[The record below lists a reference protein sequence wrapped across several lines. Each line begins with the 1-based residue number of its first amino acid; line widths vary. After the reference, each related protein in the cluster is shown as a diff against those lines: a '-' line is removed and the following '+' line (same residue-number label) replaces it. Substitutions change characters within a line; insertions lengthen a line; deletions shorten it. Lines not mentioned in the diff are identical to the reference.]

1 MCEGSVFSKKN
12 WLLLILLHHEVDRL
26 LTGITAQQ
34 KGTIARRY
42 SNKTAL
48 HEKFLWSNSTTEPNN
63 PDKGDM
69 AMHTANDVGHLAM
82 DTVHTVGHA
91 AMDTVHGVGDLTFN
105 TVNTVNK
112 FVNDGFSP
120 VSNLVNTGFNFAFS
134 PFLSSGNSNHNNRSK
149 MRKISG

>member
-1 MCEGSVFSKKN
+1 MSQVGLFEEIPWGLRDP
-12 WLLLILLHHEVDRL
+12 W
-26 LTGITAQQ
+26 G
-34 KGTIARRY
+34 GTI
-42 SNKTAL
+42 
-48 HEKFLWSNSTTEPNN
+48 HGKFLWSNSTTEPNN